1 MKCSE
6 ISSLLVDSLY
16 EEMPAE
22 QRREFLAHVDGCASC
37 SAEVKAM
44 SSTLGHARA
53 ALRGPLAEDPPAR
66 VRARVLEAARAAVN
80 AKAAERLKPRTSR
93 APQAEGFFARLWK
106 TPWLVPALGAAG
118 VATAVFLV
126 KVIKNPQVIPE
137 PKPAVT
143 EAFTPPTAEPKES
156 RQARPQPEA
165 EGAPTATAPAEQGL
179 AGLTKRPTAGMER
192 ESQAESKRASTAD
205 KLRTAPPTRSSPAT
219 SRRQPSNDLLAGV
232 QWEAQPRTPVG
243 EATASKGG
251 GKASTPS
258 RAAADA
264 IAKPESAPALRA
276 DKDEA
281 SLDEPLRPLPQGRK
295 TPVAEGAGSSGRW
308 AQPPPPRAAEAPLAA
323 APTPVAAA
331 EAPAATKPA
340 PVEKAAAIADL
351 EDRAGNSVAK
361 ESTRSATPAKT
372 LAPVRA
378 ASAGPAAQA
387 ETPADKKKVH
397 ASKETI
403 SFEERVRKAEK
414 LFAEKKW
421 AEAAA
426 AFRALLAQAPSNPA
440 AKTWRER
447 VAAAE
452 SAQEQDRTLKAKTK
466 TSNDALDGL

>member
-179 AGLTKRPTAGMER
+179 AGLTKKPTAGMER

-219 SRRQPSNDLLAGV
+219 SRRQFSNDLLAGV

-243 EATASKGG
+243 VATASKGG

-264 IAKPESAPALRA
+264 IAKPLSAPALRA

-295 TPVAEGAGSSGRW
+295 HQSPKAQVRQVAGLSHHRPALRKRLWPRHPRRSLLRKRPPLPSQRRLRRRPLSRTLRTEPATLSRKSRLAPQRQPRPWRRFARLPPALPRKRRRPQTRKKSMQARRPSLSRSVSARLRSSLLKRSGPRL
-308 AQPPPPRAAEAPLAA
+308 PPP
-323 APTPVAAA
+323 
-331 EAPAATKPA
+331 
-340 PVEKAAAIADL
+340 
-351 EDRAGNSVAK
+351 S
-361 ESTRSATPAKT
+361 
-372 LAPVRA
+372 
-378 ASAGPAAQA
+378 
-387 ETPADKKKVH
+387 
-397 ASKETI
+397 
-403 SFEERVRKAEK
+403 
-414 LFAEKKW
+414 
-421 AEAAA
+421 
-426 AFRALLAQAPSNPA
+426 APSLPRLPPTRLPRPGGNAWLRRSRHKNGTAP
-440 AKTWRER
+440 
-447 VAAAE
+447 
-452 SAQEQDRTLKAKTK
+452 
-466 TSNDALDGL
+466 